1 MPNETGISF
10 NEFKKFCQFLNNL
23 DDFAIAM
30 KMYTY
35 AQQPVSQEE
44 FLRAVMVCTGFSLG
58 SHIVNTVFNIFD
70 KDGDGHLSHKEF
82 ISLMKDRLHR
92 GARSHLMHSQNTME
106 AFKTC
111 VKNEMRTF

>member
-1 MPNETGISF
+1 M
-10 NEFKKFCQFLNNL
+10 FLITIL
-23 DDFAIAM
+23 L
-30 KMYTY
+30 TT
-35 AQQPVSQEE
+35 STEE

-92 GARSHLMHSQNTME
+92 GARVSRLHRGARVSTDYTEEQG
-106 AFKTC
+106 
-111 VKNEMRTF
+111 